1 MLSSQYLIYLFII
14 QNGYCLSL
22 FNGRSS
28 SEIFQYNGDKTP
40 SELSSLEESSP
51 TESYHSSNV
60 YYPPT
65 SSNTGSSSALIDFM
79 RTLYEQEKFSRIQS
93 DYNVVRAL
101 APRIV
106 QIDNVTMYVFDL
118 NVIRRTE
125 TIHSVSLHFYKR
137 RTRWPI
143 SYALNEI
150 YSSHR
155 LSSLSAQIQLES
167 NAYGWQSFPIGDLIQ
182 RQLSYISPS
191 KLSEYFGL
199 TFKPIVTTRNQR
211 RQIID
216 LERFSVHSPFMIVYS
231 NDSKETNVF
240 EEFIPNHFEEE
251 LEASEKEINQTKR
264 TRRDLDDRFSA
275 LDSEIL
281 PTTWNQTLSNA
292 EMEKCAVKPLVVDFS
307 DLGFSSWLIEPK
319 TYSANLCSG
328 QCEKKSMTNHA
339 LVQYFLQRLD
349 VRNDID
355 FPEAC
360 CVPQRYSSL
369 MIFYK
374 SSEFHYLI
382 RRLPKMIVEECH
394 CR

>member
-1 MLSSQYLIYLFII
+1 
-14 QNGYCLSL
+14 
-22 FNGRSS
+22 
-28 SEIFQYNGDKTP
+28 
-40 SELSSLEESSP
+40 
-51 TESYHSSNV
+51 
-60 YYPPT
+60 
-65 SSNTGSSSALIDFM
+65 
-79 RTLYEQEKFSRIQS
+79 
-93 DYNVVRAL
+93 
-101 APRIV
+101 
-106 QIDNVTMYVFDL
+106 MYVFDL

-264 TRRDLDDRFSA
+264 FVSNSTDDRTKRRRFMSLILLKFHSAFVRTRRDLDDRFSA

-328 QCEKKSMTNHA
+328 QCEKKVSQLQDDRQNNSV
-339 LVQYFLQRLD
+339 LVHRTD
-349 VRNDID
+349 
-355 FPEAC
+355 
-360 CVPQRYSSL
+360 
-369 MIFYK
+369 
-374 SSEFHYLI
+374 H
-382 RRLPKMIVEECH
+382 
-394 CR
+394 